1 MFLGE
6 DVNKKKVQMPV
17 GSDSEDENDY
27 SLFDEDSF
35 QERRHQERE
44 DDYDGRSDDDDSTRS
59 SQATLQEMDDVDYK
73 VGKSELAA
81 LSEEERSDSD
91 SDEESETK
99 IRRSRRLE
107 KLEEGE
113 QANPL
118 DIGADFDE
126 ANIVVGKR
134 NRKRVNYRKLNDM
147 MFGDLSDDQQGIID
161 GGDDFD
167 ATTAKRMKTGL
178 DNESGDN
185 GSDDGSDNESGENGS
200 DNGSGDD
207 SGDSGSGNGSENESD
222 NESDN

>member
-1 MFLGE
+1 
-6 DVNKKKVQMPV
+6 MPV

-35 QERRHQERE
+35 QERRRQERE
-44 DDYDGRSDDDDSTRS
+44 DEYDGRSDDDDSTRS

-126 ANIVVGKR
+126 ANIIVGKR

-167 ATTAKRMKTGL
+167 ATTAKRMKTES

-185 GSDDGSDNESGENGS
+185 GSEDGSDNDSGDNGS
-200 DNGSGDD
+200 DNGSEDE
-207 SGDSGSGNGSENESD
+207 SGDSGSGNGSENESE
-222 NESDN
+222 NESDGDSDN